1 MHERPEP
8 PSQTTNTVDGDAGTV
23 FQLGSSHGNI
33 GVFRGNNFMF
43 NLGPRWAVVIIVCL
57 LAVAAAVAVVLVRS
71 SPSKPSEPLA
81 VAVKT
86 LTDGCRFAWVASKS
100 PAELEAVSDPSIRSD
115 RWATWEHTKDGAQ
128 ASEASFTITAQ
139 GHEATSNVVI
149 TGIRVKVLERK
160 PPLKGTILSGQCGE
174 PVNAHYM
181 DVDLD
186 REQPVSFPDDLDPD
200 AAASLAA
207 EGLRVDPIRFPYSV
221 SSTQP
226 EVFTV
231 SAHTLSCDCTW
242 MIELD
247 WSAGGR
253 SGVQTVGNNGKPF
266 RTTSRQNG
274 VYCYMSEPFYC
285 T

>member
-1 MHERPEP
+1 VESR
-8 PSQTTNTVDGDAGTV
+8 NAGTIPV
-23 FQLGSSHGNI
+23 E
-33 GVFRGNNFMF
+33 
-43 NLGPRWAVVIIVCL
+43 A
-57 LAVAAAVAVVLVRS
+57 
-71 SPSKPSEPLA
+71 
-81 VAVKT
+81 KT

-115 RWATWEHTKDGAQ
+115 QWATWEHTRDGAQ
-128 ASEASFTITAQ
+128 ASEASF
-139 GHEATSNVVI
+139 TSNVVI

-160 PPLKGTILSGQCGE
+160 PPLTGTILSGQCGE

-186 REQPVSFPDDLDPD
+186 REQPVSFPDDLEPE

-242 MIELD
+242 VIELD
-247 WSAGGR
+247 WSAGGK

-266 RTTSRQNG
+266 RATSRTNS
-274 VYCYMSEPFYC
+274 VYCSMSEPFYC
-285 T
+285 S